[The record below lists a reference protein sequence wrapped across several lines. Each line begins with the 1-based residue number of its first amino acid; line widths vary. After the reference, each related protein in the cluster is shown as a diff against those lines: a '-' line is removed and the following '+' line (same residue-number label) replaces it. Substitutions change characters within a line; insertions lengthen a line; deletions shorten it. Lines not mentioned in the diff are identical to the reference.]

1 MRLSQYYAVKEL
13 TRYEVPI
20 VDIANV
26 TGLTTVMVQNIQEEV
41 GVLPEVFLL
50 QYDDDKKATRCP
62 KCGGHVLEPCLK
74 CWQEELGPDHVIEVI
89 RRPEGHQSYMM
100 NVHLFIPST
109 GDDIV

>member
-20 VDIANV
+20 LKIASI
-26 TGLTTVMVQNIQEEV
+26 TGLTTVMVQNIQDKV
-41 GVLPEVFLL
+41 GILPEIFLL
-50 QYDDDKKATRCP
+50 QFDDEKKAVRCP
-62 KCGGHVLEPCLK
+62 KCGGRVLEPCLK
-74 CWQEELGPDHVIEVI
+74 CWQDAVGPDHLIEVI

-100 NVHLFIPST
+100 NVHLYTMT